1 MAMQVNDGWEN
12 LSCKELG
19 DWINERT
26 TQVRN
31 FFKSKEDGKGGYA
44 MDDGQVVIVQEWNN
58 GLIKANE
65 RHRNLLAAEAIAK
78 KNAEDYKALK
88 EPMNLVP
95 FESANG
101 QTNLQT
107 QQYVPQEPG
116 KLFTASKAYKS
127 VGFHND
133 MTQYA
138 VPLDDFDFTKYV
150 KTTITTAAGYAP
162 VNARG
167 PAVVD
172 FAARRPVVGDLVPT
186 DATSVAIVKFMQ
198 ESTPTNAAAGVTEN
212 LAKPESVLAWTEVT
226 VPVEVIAHYIPVTNQ
241 QLDDVPGI
249 EGLINRRM
257 SEMLLL
263 KEEDY
268 LLNGTGTPPQI
279 TGFLVKAGTNT
290 QALGADTNLDCIYKG
305 MQAVR
310 TVGYAEPTGVVVH
323 PTNWTTI
330 RLAKT
335 TTGEYIFG
343 DPSVPGPETV
353 FGKPVVVTTAMTSG
367 TALVGDFVGYS
378 HISRR
383 MGVTIIV
390 GMINDDMVK
399 NKKTI
404 LAELRESL
412 EIYRPAAFTKCT
424 GLG

>member
-1 MAMQVNDGWEN
+1 MSTQVNTWEG
-12 LSCKELG
+12 LGYKELG
-19 DWINERT
+19 EWIQEKT
-26 TQVRN
+26 TEQN
-31 FFKSKEDGKGGYA
+31 NYFKSRSDGKGSFN
-44 MDDGQVVIVQEWNN
+44 MDTDEVEIV
-58 GLIKANE
+58 
-65 RHRNLLAAEAIAK
+65 RHRNKAL
-78 KNAEDYKALK
+78 EDANTRFAQLKEVDRIYQQTVDASKSLK
-88 EPMNLVP
+88 EPMQLVP

-101 QTNLQT
+101 QANQM

-116 KLFTASKAYKS
+116 ALFTASKAYKS

-138 VPLDDFDFTKYV
+138 VTLDDFDFTKYI
-150 KTTITTAAGYAP
+150 KTTLTTTAGYAP

-167 PAVVD
+167 PSVVD

-186 DATSVAIVKFMQ
+186 DSTNVSIVKFMQ
-198 ESTPTNAAAGVTEN
+198 EGTPTNAAAGVSEN
-212 LAKPESVLAWTEVT
+212 AAKPESALSWTEVT

-241 QLDDVPGI
+241 QLDDVPGM

-257 SEMLLL
+257 SQLLL
-263 KEEDY
+263 LTEENY
-268 LLNGTGTPPQI
+268 LLSGTGTPPQV

-310 TVGYAEPTGVVVH
+310 VVGYAEPTGVVLH
-323 PTNWTTI
+323 PNNFATI

-335 TTGEYIFG
+335 TTGEYIYG
-343 DPSVPGPETV
+343 DPSVAGPETV
-353 FGKPVVVTTAMTSG
+353 FGKPVIQTTAMTAG
-367 TALVGDFVGYS
+367 TGLVGDFVGYS

-390 GMINDDMVK
+390 GMINDDMIK

-404 LAELRESL
+404 LAEMRESL

-424 GLG
+424 GLT